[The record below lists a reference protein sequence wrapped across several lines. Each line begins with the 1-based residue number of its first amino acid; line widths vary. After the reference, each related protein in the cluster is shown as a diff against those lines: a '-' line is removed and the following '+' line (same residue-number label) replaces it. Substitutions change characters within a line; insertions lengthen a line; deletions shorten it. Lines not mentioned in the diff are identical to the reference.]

1 MTMPFRYTAIM
12 PVRLRIGLL
21 LLLLI
26 PCGVHAE
33 DKELRH
39 DSPRLTVQLGPRT
52 PQQIAAFYEARGFQ
66 ADMIDI
72 LRQQCYLTVFIHNKG
87 DDILWLDLAH
97 WTFTNAGGEITRLDR
112 AHWRERWQAM
122 DIPLAHQST
131 FRWTLLPEQL
141 DFLPGEREG
150 GNIILP
156 RLGQPLHIRA
166 RFDTGAD
173 RAGPV
178 VEVEFTRV
186 ECAVDP

>member
-1 MTMPFRYTAIM
+1 MHAS
-12 PVRLRIGLL
+12 LRNCLL

-33 DKELRH
+33 DEELRH

-66 ADMIDI
+66 ADMIEV
-72 LRQQCYLTVFIHNKG
+72 LRQQCYLTVFIHNKSE
-87 DDILWLDLAH
+87 DILWLDLQQWEFSTAD
-97 WTFTNAGGEITRLDR
+97 GPVTRLDR
-112 AHWRERWQAM
+112 HHWRERWQAM

-131 FRWTLLPEQL
+131 FRWTLLPERL

-156 RLGQPLHIRA
+156 RLDQPMRIRA
-166 RFDTGAD
+166 RFEAGAD
-173 RAGPV
+173 RSGTPV
-178 VEVEFTRV
+178 QVEFDRV
-186 ECAVDP
+186 ECADNP